1 MHDIRQIRDNPAAF
15 DAALA
20 RRGLPAQAA
29 SLIALDEERR
39 AAVTEVQVAQSRRN
53 EASKLIGA
61 AMAKGDRDG
70 AEAIKAEVAAL
81 KDAMPALEARA
92 DELAA
97 KLKGKLE
104 IIPNL
109 PGADVPDGASEEDNR
124 VESEWGEK
132 RTFDFTP
139 KEHADIAPALG
150 MDFETGARL
159 SGARFT
165 FLRGCMAR
173 LHRALGQFMLDVQTE
188 EHGYAEC
195 NPPVL
200 VKDDAMYGTDKLPK
214 FARDSFAVLNEYRRN
229 QIALNA
235 LRFAKKQALEI
246 ADSVEDIDAA
256 FEEIEGLL
264 SEHGLFDEKIAI
276 IQSLIDYYQ
285 STSET
290 IDTLEGVRERLLE
303 KRKELIASGQANSLY
318 LIPTSEV
325 SLTASVMGELLDEA
339 ALPMRLTALTLC
351 FRSEA
356 GAAGRDTRGFIRQH
370 QFEKC
375 ELVSIVKPEDSEEEH
390 QRMVRAAETIL
401 ERLALP
407 YRKLLLCTG
416 DMGFGARKTY
426 DLEVWLP
433 GQGAFREISSCSN
446 TGDFQARRMNTR
458 YRVAGEQKKTEF
470 VHTLNGSGLAVGRT
484 LVAVI
489 ENYQNADGSVTVP
502 DALFPYMGGITRLEP
517 DA

>member
-1 MHDIRQIRDNPAAF
+1 MHDIRMIRDNPEGF
-15 DAALA
+15 DAGLA
-20 RRGLPAQAA
+20 RRGLPPQAA
-29 SLIALDEERR
+29 ELIALDEARR

-61 AMAKGDRDG
+61 AMAKGDREG

-81 KDAMPALEARA
+81 KDTLPALEARA
-92 DELAA
+92 EKLAGQ
-97 KLKGKLE
+97 LKAMLE

-109 PGADVPDGASEEDNR
+109 PAADVPDGADEADNR
-124 VESEWGEK
+124 VEKEWGEK
-132 RTFDFTP
+132 RAFDFAP

-165 FLRGCMAR
+165 FLKGGMAR
-173 LHRALGQFMLDVQTE
+173 LHRALGQFMLDVQTG

-200 VKDDAMYGTDKLPK
+200 VGDEAMYGTDKLPK
-214 FARDSFAVLNEYRRN
+214 FAEDSFNTRVLPDPDK
-229 QIALNA
+229 LW
-235 LRFAKKQALEI
+235 
-246 ADSVEDIDAA
+246 S
-256 FEEIEGLL
+256 
-264 SEHGLFDEKIAI
+264 
-276 IQSLIDYYQ
+276 
-285 STSET
+285 
-290 IDTLEGVRERLLE
+290 RLLE
-303 KRKELIASGQANSLY
+303 AVEQEGPKFPELSEKEKLDRAGEVFAEYMDPNNGPTAITRRW

-325 SLTASVMGELLDEA
+325 SLTASVMGELLDEG

-375 ELVSIVKPEDSEEEH
+375 ELVSIVRPEDSEEEH
-390 QRMVRAAETIL
+390 QRMTRAAETIL

-433 GQGAFREISSCSN
+433 GQGAYREISSCSN

-458 YRVAGEQKKTEF
+458 YRVAGEKATQF

-484 LVAVI
+484 LVAII

-502 DALFPYMGGITRLEP
+502 DALLPYMGGVTRLEP
-517 DA
+517 LL

>member
-1 MHDIRQIRDNPAAF
+1 MHDIRLIRENPESF

-20 RRGLPAQAA
+20 RRGLEPLA
-29 SLIALDEERR
+29 SGLIALDEERR
-39 AAVTEVQVAQSRRN
+39 ALTTQVQVAQSRRN

-61 AMAKGDRDG
+61 AMAKGDKDA
-70 AEAIKAEVAAL
+70 AEALKAEVAAL
-81 KDAMPALEARA
+81 KDAMPALEADA
-92 DELAA
+92 GELAA
-97 KLKGKLE
+97 KLKAALE

-109 PGADVPDGASEEDNR
+109 PAADVPHGAGEDEN
-124 VESEWGEK
+124 VELSRWGTPRE
-132 RTFDFTP
+132 FDFTA

-165 FLRGCMAR
+165 FLRGDMAR
-173 LHRALGQFMLDVQTE
+173 LHRALGQFMLDVQTR
-188 EHGYAEC
+188 EHGYEEC

-200 VKDDAMYGTDKLPK
+200 VGDDAMYGTDKLPK
-214 FARDSFAVLNEYRRN
+214 FAEDSFCTTNGRW
-229 QIALNA
+229 
-235 LRFAKKQALEI
+235 
-246 ADSVEDIDAA
+246 
-256 FEEIEGLL
+256 
-264 SEHGLFDEKIAI
+264 
-276 IQSLIDYYQ
+276 
-285 STSET
+285 
-290 IDTLEGVRERLLE
+290 
-303 KRKELIASGQANSLY
+303 

-325 SLTASVMGELLDEA
+325 SLTASVMGELLDER

-375 ELVSIVKPEDSEEEH
+375 ELVSIVRPEDSEAEH

-401 ERLALP
+401 ERLNLP

-433 GQGAFREISSCSN
+433 GQCAYREISSCSN

-458 YRVAGEQKKTEF
+458 YRVAKETGGEQKTTQF

-502 DALFPYMGGITRLEP
+502 DALLPYMGGVTKLEP
-517 DA
+517 VT